1 MTIVCPSCN
10 NQKSFRTPLWIK
22 CTFRVEDDG
31 MIKMLHLNQLES
43 LEEKI
48 ADSRIMCKNCGAQA
62 KVIFDE
68 YQSTQAEKQ
77 QRKALEDI

>member
-1 MTIVCPSCN
+1 MTIVCPSCS
-10 NQKSFRTPLWIK
+10 NQKTFRIPLWVK

-48 ADSRIMCKNCGAQA
+48 ADSQIICKNCGAHA
-62 KVIFDE
+62 KVIFDD
-68 YQSTQAEKQ
+68 YHTTQVEKQ
-77 QRKALEDI
+77 QRLTLEGL